1 MRQRGKA
8 DMPVATRRV
17 FRLNFTVALS
27 LVIGYGLGLDM
38 PYLVPIFAVLLAS
51 NPAPPMPPKRL
62 LVLVIAVMIILGAG
76 LLLSPMLVYYP
87 LSAVL
92 IVCCGIYLS
101 SYLSVNM
108 GQGPLA
114 SFLMIALTLIS
125 AVGTQSWA
133 AASSLI
139 DAVAVGL
146 FIAIVCHWLIYPFF
160 PEDADSVVPE
170 APQPTLSES
179 NWIAVRATVIIM
191 PVFLLTLTN
200 PTMYAP
206 IVMKSVSLGQQVS
219 MVSARDAGKELLGST
234 FLGGCFAILIWF
246 ALGISTNLWFFFLW
260 MLLFGVYYGGK
271 LYQVFP
277 SRYPASFWSNVV
289 VTTLILLGSAVQD
302 SETGKDV
309 YKAFAVRMGLF
320 LAVTCYAW
328 GTMYALERWF
338 ERSRARLRLRVL
350 SEGG

>member
-1 MRQRGKA
+1 
-8 DMPVATRRV
+8 MPVATRRV

-27 LVIGYGLGLDM
+27 LVIGYGLSLEL
-38 PYLVPIFAVLLAS
+38 PYLVPIFAILLAA
-51 NPAPPMPPKRL
+51 NPAPPMPPKK
-62 LVLVIAVMIILGAG
+62 LVVLIIAIMIILGAG

-87 LSAVL
+87 LSGVL

-114 SFLMIALTLIS
+114 TFLMIALTLIS
-125 AVGTQSWA
+125 AIGTQSSA
-133 AASSLI
+133 AASALI
-139 DAVAVGL
+139 DAVVIGL
-146 FIAIVCHWLIYPFF
+146 FIAIVCHWVVYPFF
-160 PEDADSVVPE
+160 PENSDSVVAEP
-170 APQPTLSES
+170 AQPTLSES
-179 NWIAVRATVIIM
+179 NWIAIRATLIVM

-200 PTMYAP
+200 PTMYAS
-206 IVMKSVSLGQQVS
+206 IVLKSVSLGQQVS
-219 MVSARDAGKELLGST
+219 MISARDAGKELLGST

-260 MLLFGVYYGGK
+260 MLLFGVFYGGK

-289 VTTLILLGSAVQD
+289 VTALILLGSAVQD

-309 YKAFAVRMGLF
+309 YKAFAVRMSLF

-328 GTMYALERWF
+328 GTMFVLERWF
-338 ERSRARLRLRVL
+338 ERSRMRLQQRPLPQ
-350 SEGG
+350 GG